1 MKKQR
6 KPFED
11 DSSEEEEEEEEF
23 MPKRSPQKEYKDLE
37 TPKNNISNAMYEEA

>member
-11 DSSEEEEEEEEF
+11 DSSEEEEEEF

>member
-11 DSSEEEEEEEEF
+11 DSSEEEEEF